1 MIVSPTIQLP
11 ITLASKS
18 AIRQQI
24 LTQAGVSFTVKTKP
38 VDEGEIKRA
47 MLAQNAPLKDIV
59 DALAQAKSIR
69 VSRECS
75 GLVIGADQIMIMDGV
90 LFDKPETMDAAR
102 ERLWSMRGKTHE
114 LIGAMVVCQAGEP
127 VWRHMSVVKL
137 HVREFSAEFLDNY
150 MAAEGALVTQSV
162 GGYRFEARGAQLFES
177 VTFKRGHNERA
188 GSDMFSILGL
198 SLLPL
203 LDYLRLR
210 GAVQS

>member
-1 MIVSPTIQLP
+1 MTPQTTTPLP
-11 ITLASKS
+11 VILASKS
-18 AIRQQI
+18 AIRKQI
-24 LTQAGVSFTVKTKP
+24 LTQAGVDFTVQTKP

-47 MLAQNAPLKDIV
+47 MLAEGAPLKDIV
-59 DALAQAKSIR
+59 DGLAQAKSIR
-69 VSRECS
+69 VSRQCG
-75 GLVIGADQIMIMDGV
+75 GLVIGADQIMVMDGV
-90 LFDKPETMDAAR
+90 LFDKPETVAAAR

-114 LIGAMVVCQAGEP
+114 LIGAMVICQDGQA

-137 HVREFSAEFLDNY
+137 QVRAFSQSFLDSY

-177 VTFKRGHNERA
+177 VSFEQG
-188 GSDMFSILGL
+188 GGDMFSILGL

-210 GAVQS
+210 GAIES

>member
-1 MIVSPTIQLP
+1 MTSPPIRPLSIIPLP
-11 ITLASKS
+11 IILASKS
-18 AIRQQI
+18 AIRKQI
-24 LTQAGVSFTVKTKP
+24 LTQAGVDFTVQTKP

-69 VSRECS
+69 VSRERS
-75 GLVIGADQIMIMDGV
+75 GLVIGADQIMAMDGA
-90 LFDKPETMDAAR
+90 LFDKPETVEAAR

-114 LIGAMVVCQAGEP
+114 LIGAMVVCQDGQP
-127 VWRHMSVVKL
+127 VWRRMSVVKL
-137 HVREFSAEFLDNY
+137 HVRAFSKEFLDDY

-162 GGYRFEARGAQLFES
+162 GGYRFEDRGAQLFEKVS
-177 VTFKRGHNERA
+177 FERGA
-188 GSDMFSILGL
+188 DMFSILGL

-210 GAVQS
+210 GALKS